1 MRIGLQIMN
10 ANIYGDKPL
19 HSSSGSVPVT
29 DADRI
34 RAEFE
39 LIDIAD
45 QAGLDTV
52 WASEHHFSS
61 YMTSPNLC
69 QILAL
74 VVGRT
79 KNVDV
84 GTAVIVLPW
93 HDPVRVAEE
102 VAMLDIMVGQRK
114 LFVGFGRGASTL
126 EYEGFR
132 VPMNESRGRYNE
144 ALEIVRTAL
153 TTERFSY
160 EGEYYKIPEMS
171 IHPRPASTDLTS
183 RMYCA
188 FFSPESM
195 ERAAHDGLGAL
206 FAVMR
211 DLDEYP
217 TEVGNFNAVRAEA
230 GLPPIPTKIA
240 AFIYCAE
247 TRAQAEEEGIQYVL
261 DYYASLENHY
271 HWSSSDKY
279 KKIEGYQFY
288 ADLGEQR
295 TKATQDETVEALI
308 KNSLFRHS
316 GRDRREGRSVRGGVG
331 LRRDHLAIHLWQDAF
346 REGRNDDAA
355 LPHRGAP
362 EDPKVARE
370 APRGIPCRS
379 SRAANDRCCL
389 RLASDGSAV

>member
-1 MRIGLQIMN
+1 MRVGYQIFN

-19 HSSSGSVPVT
+19 SLQSGSAVVT

-39 LIDIAD
+39 LVEMAD
-45 QAGLDTV
+45 KAGLDTI

-69 QILAL
+69 QILAY
-74 VVGRT
+74 VVART
-79 KNVDV
+79 KNADI

-102 VAMLDIMVGQRK
+102 VAMLDIMAGQRK

-153 TTERFSY
+153 TTEQFSFD
-160 EGEYYKIPEMS
+160 GEYFKLPEMTT
-171 IHPRPASTDLTS
+171 HPRPASTDLTS

-195 ERAAHDGLGAL
+195 ERAARDGLGAL

-217 TEVGNFNAVRAEA
+217 TEVGRFNQVRADV

-240 AFIYCAE
+240 SFIYCAE
-247 TRAQAEEEGIQYVL
+247 SRAEAEEEGVQYVL

-271 HWSSSDKY
+271 HWSSSEKY
-279 KKIEGYQFY
+279 KKIDSYQFY

-295 TKATQDETVEALI
+295 SKASEADTVAALI
-308 KNSLFRHS
+308 KNSLFGTPAEIVEKIEAYAEAS
-316 GRDRREGRSVRGGVG
+316 GCDEVISPFIYGRMPFEKAEKMTR
-331 LRRDHLAIHLWQDAF
+331 LFLT
-346 REGRNDDAA
+346 EA
-355 LPHRGAP
+355 LPKIQKLPVKHSAESPVGHRNP
-362 EDPKVARE
+362 PTVA
-370 APRGIPCRS
+370 AF
-379 SRAANDRCCL
+379 
-389 RLASDGSAV
+389 